1 MASKAL
7 TLATIFRAVDKFT
20 GPTKRM
26 TGSAGKLVSTVAKF
40 GAAAVAAGAAA
51 GIAVTRAASKFAEQG
66 DEIAKTSRMLGLST
80 DALQELRY
88 AAGLQGVTS
97 EQLTQG
103 LKLLNNQL
111 GQMQAGEGTLYSAL
125 AKTDPELA
133 KRLRTV
139 RDTDEAF
146 SMLMEAIASETN
158 VQKRAMIAQ
167 AAFGKSGQELIKFAN
182 GGADAME
189 ALRAEAHKYG
199 AVISQEAAENSEAF
213 NDSMGRLKKSLQ
225 GLAYQGLG
233 LVVQKMQPMIQGAA
247 DWIAAN
253 REIIG
258 ARLSRTFEI
267 ISSAAESM
275 GKVFS
280 TLAPLLEPLLGVLD
294 AILPLVAKVADVVSA
309 VLGPVIKVIGGVVQG
324 LTDLLSGN
332 WATAQVPG
340 RESTK
345 YGDASN
351 GSRLAPVTST
361 TTERSMVDIAVR
373 AEHGAA
379 FTAKQTGA
387 APGVTLNLGTTM
399 GGGSR

>member
-66 DEIAKTSRMLGLST
+66 DEIAKTARMLGLST

-88 AAGLQGVTS
+88 AAGLQGVSS

-103 LKLLNNQL
+103 MKLLNNQL
-111 GQMQAGEGTLYSAL
+111 GQLQSGEGSLYNAL
-125 AKTDPELA
+125 KNTDPALA

-146 SMLMEAIASETN
+146 SVLMESIAAETN

-182 GGADAME
+182 GGAE
-189 ALRAEAHKYG
+189 AIKGLRAEAHKYG
-199 AVISQEAAENSEAF
+199 AVISEDAAKSSEAF
-213 NDSMGRLKKSLQ
+213 NDSMSRLKKSLQ

-233 LVVQKMQPMIQGAA
+233 LVVQKMQPMIQKAA

-253 REIIG
+253 KDMIG
-258 ARLSRTFEI
+258 SRLSQTFQI
-267 ISSAAESM
+267 VASAAESM

-294 AILPLVAKVADVVSA
+294 AILPLVSKVADMIA
-309 VLGPVIKVIGGVVQG
+309 LVLGPAVKIIGSIVQG
-324 LTDLLSGN
+324 ITDLLSGN
-332 WATAQVPG
+332 WASAQVPG
-340 RESTK
+340 RESAK
-345 YGDASN
+345 YGDAS
-351 GSRLAPVTST
+351 LAPVTST

-373 AEHGAA
+373 AEQGAA
-379 FTAKQTGA
+379 FSAKQTGA